1 MNPTAVMKLKN
12 LFLLFAA
19 LSVALLSAC
28 GGSDDDDGP
37 GSVRLIN
44 ATTEYASLDFYASD
58 TRVAAAVLQDS
69 VSDYVSLSSG
79 SITFKLK
86 QADSATTSL
95 ATARTVSSGV
105 SSTLVAYTTGG
116 TLRTAY
122 MNDTESAPT
131 SGTAKLRAFNGSI
144 EAGSLDVY
152 LTSVGGTLDQVS
164 ALINSLGSTYLSTY
178 GEIGSG
184 SYRLVVTGA
193 GDKTDI
199 RLDIPSISFANQQV
213 ATLIL
218 TNTPGGVLVHG
229 LLLNQGSTL
238 SLQKNTSARIRL
250 VAGSTANGTVAAA
263 VNGSTLASG
272 LRSPSVGGYTLVPA
286 GALSTDIQVNGVT
299 VATSGL
305 TATAGADLSLLVL
318 GTPDAPQV
326 ALLSDNNYPP
336 TTSTNAKL
344 RLVNGVNGLNGSI
357 TLTADYGAVASNVA
371 FANAS
376 AAASVLAG
384 TDYRLEASSPVS
396 TSVLYLATEVTL
408 QATRVYTVFM
418 LGDTSA
424 PVGVLWR
431 DR

>member
-1 MNPTAVMKLKN
+1 MKLKN

-19 LSVALLSAC
+19 LPLALLSAC

-37 GSVRLIN
+37 GQVRLIN

-58 TRVAAAVLQDS
+58 ARVSAAVLQDS
-69 VSDYVSLSSG
+69 VSDYVSLGSG
-79 SITFKLK
+79 SVTFKLK
-86 QADSATTSL
+86 VADSATTSL
-95 ATARTVSSGV
+95 ATARTVTSGV
-105 SSTLVAYTTGG
+105 NSTLVAYTTGG
-116 TLRTAY
+116 TLRTVY
-122 MNDTESAPT
+122 MNESEGAPT
-131 SGTAKLRAFNGSI
+131 SGTAKLRVFNGSS

-164 ALINSLGSTYLSTY
+164 ALINSLGSTYFSSY
-178 GEIGSG
+178 GEIGRG
-184 SYRLVVTGA
+184 SYRLVVTSPGN
-193 GDKTDI
+193 KTDI
-199 RLDIPSISFANQQV
+199 RLDIPSISFADQQV

-229 LLLNQGSTL
+229 LLLNQSGAL
-238 SLQKNTSARIRL
+238 SPQKNTSARIRL
-250 VAGSTANGTVAAA
+250 VAGTTANGTVAAA

-272 LRSPSVGGYTLVPA
+272 LRSPSVGSYTLVPA
-286 GALSTDIQVNGVT
+286 GVMNTDIQVNGVT
-299 VATSGL
+299 VGVSGL
-305 TATAGADLSLLVL
+305 SATAGADLSLLVL
-318 GTPDAPQV
+318 GTPAAPQV
-326 ALLSDNNYPP
+326 TLLSDDNHPP

-357 TLTADYGAVASNVA
+357 TLTADYSAVASNVA
-371 FANAS
+371 FADAS

-396 TSVLYLATEVTL
+396 SAELYLATEVTL

-418 LGDTSA
+418 LGDTTA
-424 PVGVLWR
+424 PLGVLRR